1 MKFHEGDRQHA
12 RSRKGKHATTK
23 ARWDNGAILRSEE
36 GKYRACSAYFFF
48 ISFLDYF
55 SAKDMFEEF
64 QSYGDIDEVV
74 IPSKRDIRG
83 NQYGFVRF
91 HRKKHLKYE
100 VVERNMAISSV
111 ASTRE
116 YGGYSYAVM
125 LKDKSNIDASTYRH
139 KVGFQLEEQDL

>member
-12 RSRKGKHATTK
+12 RSRRGKHAITK
-23 ARWDNGAILRSEE
+23 ARWDNGGILRSEE
-36 GKYRACSAYFFF
+36 GKYRARNAYFFF
-48 ISFLDYF
+48 TSFLDYF

-91 HRKKHLKYE
+91 FD
-100 VVERNMAISSV
+100 V
-111 ASTRE
+111 
-116 YGGYSYAVM
+116 
-125 LKDKSNIDASTYRH
+125 KDH
-139 KVGFQLEEQDL
+139 G